1 MPKKYYA
8 HVAGVVTEEDVK
20 EFAKGVILDDGYE
33 TKPGALTI
41 LKAMIFLKSSLVI
54 TEGKFHQVKR
64 MFEAVGKK

>member
-41 LKAMIFLKSSLVI
+41 LKAMIFLKSSLSLQRKIPSSKAYV
-54 TEGKFHQVKR
+54 
-64 MFEAVGKK
+64 